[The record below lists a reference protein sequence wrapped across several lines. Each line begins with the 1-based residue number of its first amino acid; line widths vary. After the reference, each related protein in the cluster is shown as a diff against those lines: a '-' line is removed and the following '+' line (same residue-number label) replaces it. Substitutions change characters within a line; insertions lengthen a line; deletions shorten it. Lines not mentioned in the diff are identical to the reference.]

1 MSTKT
6 PPTSGL
12 GKYDSEAYRR
22 EQAFCLDAL
31 DSGEFDNLS
40 DAEWIALCERVAQK
54 KRPVKEEVATAMS
67 EHHSGSA
74 N

>member
-1 MSTKT
+1 MSSKQ
-6 PPTSGL
+6 PTTGL

-22 EQAFCLDAL
+22 EQEFCLDAL

-54 KRPVKEEVATAMS
+54 KTSLERELAAATAGAGGDS
-67 EHHSGSA
+67 E
-74 N
+74 